1 MKIVCIDGFNSYV
14 GQNFYN
20 SYKKKYKILKFKSDI
35 NNINKLEN
43 YINKNKISIFIRFAG
58 LSRSS
63 CEKNKKKCFST
74 NYEANKKFVNFIK
87 TKKIKFIF
95 LSTSHVYK
103 ISNKKIDENFEIE
116 PTNIYGKLK
125 LRSENYIRKHLNDFL
140 ILRVF
145 NIYGPNQPKGFFFSD
160 IQEKIKNKQKIF
172 INNSYRD
179 FIHVKEVSKFLDFSI
194 KKDLKGIFNLGSGK
208 SFSLHKIIKM
218 ISNKLNKPYN
228 LIKSNKTDKIISS
241 NRLIKKIGYKI
252 KNEKNFN
259 I

>member
-14 GQNFYN
+14 GQNFYKT
-20 SYKKKYKILKFKSDI
+20 YKRKYKILKFKSDI

-43 YINKNKISIFIRFAG
+43 YINKNKISVFIRFAG

-63 CEKNKKKCFST
+63 CEKNKKKCFRT

-103 ISNKKIDENFEIE
+103 TSNKKIDENFEKK
-116 PTNIYGKLK
+116 PTNIYGKYKLK
-125 LRSENYIRKHLNDFL
+125 SENYIRKHLNDFL

-145 NIYGPNQPKGFFFSD
+145 NIFGPNQPKGYFFSD
-160 IQEKIKNKQKIF
+160 IQKKIKNKQKIF

-179 FIHVKEVSKFLDFSI
+179 FIHVKEVSRFLDFSL

-218 ISNKLNKPYN
+218 ISNKLNIPCN

-241 NRLIKKIGYKI
+241 NRLIKNIGYKI

>member
-14 GQNFYN
+14 GENFYN
-20 SYKKKYKILKFKSDI
+20 TYKKKYKILKFKSDI
-35 NNINKLEN
+35 NNINKLKN
-43 YINKNKISIFIRFAG
+43 FINKNKISVFIRFAG

-87 TKKIKFIF
+87 MKKIKFIF

-103 ISNKKIDENFEIE
+103 TSNKKIDENFEKK
-116 PTNIYGKLK
+116 PTNIYGKYKLK
-125 LRSENYIRKHLNDFL
+125 SENYIKKHLNDFL

-145 NIYGPNQPKGFFFSD
+145 NIFGPKQPKGYFFSD
-160 IQEKIKNKQKIF
+160 IKEKIINKQKIF

-179 FIHVKEVSKFLDFSI
+179 FIHVKEVSRFLDFSL

-208 SFSLHKIIKM
+208 SSSLHKIIKI
-218 ISNKLNKPYN
+218 ISNKLNTPCN
-228 LIKSNKTDKIISS
+228 LIKSNKTDKIVSS
-241 NRLIKKIGYKI
+241 NKLIKDIGYKI
-252 KNEKNFN
+252 KNEKIFN

>member
-14 GQNFYN
+14 GRNFYN
-20 SYKKKYKILKFKSDI
+20 KYKKNYKILKFKSDI
-35 NNINKLEN
+35 NNVSKLED
-43 YINKNKISIFIRFAG
+43 YINKNKISVFIRFAG

-63 CEKNKKKCFST
+63 CEKDKKKCYRT

-103 ISNKKIDENFEIE
+103 YSNKKINENFEKK
-116 PTNIYGKLK
+116 PTNIYGKYKLK
-125 LRSENYIRKHLNDFL
+125 SENYIKKHLKDFL

-145 NIYGPNQPKGFFFSD
+145 NIFGPNQPKGYFFSD

-172 INNSYRD
+172 INDSYRD
-179 FIHVKEVSKFLDFSI
+179 FIHVKEVSRFLDFSI

-218 ISNKLNKPYN
+218 ISNKLNIPFD
-228 LIKSNKTDKIISS
+228 LIKSNKIDKIISS
-241 NRLIKKIGYKI
+241 NKLIEDIGYKI

>member
-20 SYKKKYKILKFKSDI
+20 TYKKKYKILKFKSDI
-35 NNINKLEN
+35 NNVSKLED
-43 YINKNKISIFIRFAG
+43 YINKNKISVFIRFAG

-63 CEKNKKKCFST
+63 CEKNKKKCYRT

-103 ISNKKIDENFEIE
+103 YSNKKISENFEKK
-116 PTNIYGKLK
+116 PTNIYGKYKLK
-125 LRSENYIRKHLNDFL
+125 SENYIKKHLKDFL

-145 NIYGPNQPKGFFFSD
+145 NIFGPNQPKGYFFSD

-172 INNSYRD
+172 INDSYRD
-179 FIHVKEVSKFLDFSI
+179 FIHVKEVSRFLDFSI

-218 ISNKLNKPYN
+218 ISNKLNIPFN
-228 LIKSNKTDKIISS
+228 LIKSNKIDKIISS
-241 NRLIKKIGYKI
+241 NKLIKDIGYKI